1 MNKKMLLIPLLVLVS
16 VSTGVV
22 AQTSYSNYPP
32 PPPSDAPPPPDASQP
47 PPDASQQPPPPPA
60 PPPGAPAA
68 AGADNAHYAWADVLR
83 VDPVYGVVQTATPTQ
98 QCYDQQVVQQTP
110 SNKGIGTVLGA
121 VVGGVLGSTIGHG
134 RGNTAATVGGAVV
147 GGVVGNSVASGGQTT
162 TSDQTVCQPGSQVT
176 QQRQIIGYDVEY
188 RYHGDVYMSR
198 LSYDPGERLR
208 VRVNVGPAD

>member
-1 MNKKMLLIPLLVLVS
+1 VNRTMLLAPLLALAL
-16 VSTGVV
+16 VSTGVL
-22 AQTSYSNYPP
+22 AQDGGYPP
-32 PPPSDAPPPPDASQP
+32 PPPPPQGAGG
-47 PPDASQQPPPPPA
+47 
-60 PPPGAPAA
+60 PPPGAGP
-68 AGADNAHYAWADVLR
+68 DNAHYAWADVLR
-83 VDPVYGVVQTATPTQ
+83 VDPVYGVARTATPTQ

-110 SNKGIGTVLGA
+110 SNKGVGTVLGA

-147 GGVVGNSVASGGQTT
+147 GGAVGNSVASGGQTY

-208 VRVNVGPAD
+208 VRVSVSPAD

>member
-1 MNKKMLLIPLLVLVS
+1 MNKKMLLIPLLVLTAL
-16 VSTGVV
+16 STGVS
-22 AQTSYSNYPP
+22 AQSNGYGDYPP
-32 PPPSDAPPPPDASQP
+32 PPPSGPAPPPPGAVP
-47 PPDASQQPPPPPA
+47 PQ
-60 PPPGAPAA
+60 GA
-68 AGADNAHYAWADVLR
+68 AGDNAHYAWADVLR
-83 VDPVYGVVQTATPTQ
+83 VDPVYGVARTATPTQ

-147 GGVVGNSVASGGQTT
+147 GGAVGNSVASGGQTYT
-162 TSDQTVCQPGSQVT
+162 TNQTTCQQVT
-176 QQRQIIGYDVEY
+176 QVSEQRQIIGYDVEY

>member
-1 MNKKMLLIPLLVLVS
+1 MSKKMLLVSLLALIT
-16 VSTGVV
+16 VSTGVA
-22 AQTSYSNYPP
+22 AQSSYGSYPP
-32 PPPSDAPPPPDASQP
+32 PPPPGAAPP
-47 PPDASQQPPPPPA
+47 
-60 PPPGAPAA
+60 PPPGAPG

-83 VDPVYGVVQTATPTQ
+83 VDPVYGVVQTSTPTQ
-98 QCYDQQVVQQTP
+98 QCYDQQVTQQTP
-110 SNKGIGTVLGA
+110 SNKGLGTVLGA

-147 GGVVGNSVASGGQTT
+147 GGAVGNSVASGGQTYT
-162 TSDQTVCQPGSQVT
+162 TNQTVCQPGSQVT

-208 VRVNVGPAD
+208 VRVNVSPAD

>member
-1 MNKKMLLIPLLVLVS
+1 MLLLSLLVLAS
-16 VSTGVV
+16 VSTGVA
-22 AQTSYSNYPP
+22 AQTSYSDYPP
-32 PPPSDAPPPPDASQP
+32 PPPPGSAP
-47 PPDASQQPPPPPA
+47 QQA
-60 PPPGAPAA
+60 PPPGPG
-68 AGADNAHYAWADVLR
+68 AGPDNAHYAWADVLR
-83 VDPVYGVVQTATPTQ
+83 VDPVYGVTRTATPTQ

-147 GGVVGNSVASGGQTT
+147 GGAVGNSVASGGQTYSST
-162 TSDQTVCQPGSQVT
+162 QTVCQPGTQVAE
-176 QQRQIIGYDVEY
+176 QRQIIGYDVEY

-208 VRVNVGPAD
+208 VRVNVSPAD

>member
-1 MNKKMLLIPLLVLVS
+1 MNKKMLLIPALALAV
-16 VSTGVV
+16 VSTGVM
-22 AQTSYSNYPP
+22 AQQGAYPP
-32 PPPSDAPPPPDASQP
+32 PP
-47 PPDASQQPPPPPA
+47 
-60 PPPGAPAA
+60 PPPGAPAP
-68 AGADNAHYAWADVLR
+68 GTGPDNAHYAWADVLR
-83 VDPVYGVVQTATPTQ
+83 VDPVYGVARTAAPSQ

-147 GGVVGNSVASGGQTT
+147 GGAVGNSVASGGQTYT
-162 TSDQTVCQPGSQVT
+162 TNQTVCQPVT
-176 QQRQIIGYDVEY
+176 QVSEQRQIIGYDVEY

-208 VRVNVGPAD
+208 VRVSVSPAD

>member
-1 MNKKMLLIPLLVLVS
+1 MNKKMLLISLLALVC
-16 VSTGVV
+16 VSTGVA
-22 AQTSYSNYPP
+22 AQSSYGSYPP
-32 PPPSDAPPPPDASQP
+32 PPPPGAAPPPPP
-47 PPDASQQPPPPPA
+47 PSA
-60 PPPGAPAA
+60 PPG

-83 VDPVYGVVQTATPTQ
+83 VDPVYGVVQTSTPTQ
-98 QCYDQQVVQQTP
+98 QCYDQQVTQQTP

-147 GGVVGNSVASGGQTT
+147 GGAVGNSVASGGQTYT
-162 TSDQTVCQPGSQVT
+162 TDQTVCQPGSQVT

-208 VRVNVGPAD
+208 VRVNVAPAD

>member
-1 MNKKMLLIPLLVLVS
+1 VNKKMLLVPLLALAVT
-16 VSTGVV
+16 STGVA
-22 AQTSYSNYPP
+22 AQDSGYPP
-32 PPPSDAPPPPDASQP
+32 PPPPGAGG
-47 PPDASQQPPPPPA
+47 
-60 PPPGAPAA
+60 PPPGPGPGGPAQGAP
-68 AGADNAHYAWADVLR
+68 DNAHTAWADVLR
-83 VDPVYGVVQTATPTQ
+83 VDPVYGVVRSAQP

-147 GGVVGNSVASGGQTT
+147 GGAVGNSVASGGSTT
-162 TSDQTVCQPGSQVT
+162 VSNQTVCQQGQTVD
-176 QQRQIIGYDVEY
+176 QRQIIGYDVEY

-208 VRVNVGPAD
+208 VRVSVSPAD

>member
-1 MNKKMLLIPLLVLVS
+1 VNKKMLLIPLLMLVS

-32 PPPSDAPPPPDASQP
+32 PPPPGAAPPPPG
-47 PPDASQQPPPPPA
+47 
-60 PPPGAPAA
+60 PG
-68 AGADNAHYAWADVLR
+68 GGGDNAHFAWADVLR
-83 VDPVYGVVQTATPTQ
+83 VDPVYGVTRTATPTQ

-110 SNKGIGTVLGA
+110 SNKGVGTVLGA

-134 RGNTAATVGGAVV
+134 RGNTAAIVGGAVA
-147 GGVVGNSVASGGQTT
+147 GGAVGNAVSSGGQAY
-162 TSDQTVCQPGSQVT
+162 TSNQTVCQPGTQVAE
-176 QQRQIIGYDVEY
+176 QRQIIGYDVED

-208 VRVNVGPAD
+208 VRVNVSPAD

>member
-1 MNKKMLLIPLLVLVS
+1 MNNKMLLLSMLVLAT
-16 VSTGVV
+16 VSTGVA

-32 PPPSDAPPPPDASQP
+32 PPPPGAA
-47 PPDASQQPPPPPA
+47 PA
-60 PPPGAPAA
+60 PPPGA
-68 AGADNAHYAWADVLR
+68 GGGNDAHYAWADVLR

-98 QCYDQQVVQQTP
+98 QCYDQQVTQQTP

-147 GGVVGNSVASGGQTT
+147 GGAVGNSVASGGQTY
-162 TSDQTVCQPGSQVT
+162 TSNQTVCQPGSQVS

-208 VRVNVGPAD
+208 IRVNVAPAD